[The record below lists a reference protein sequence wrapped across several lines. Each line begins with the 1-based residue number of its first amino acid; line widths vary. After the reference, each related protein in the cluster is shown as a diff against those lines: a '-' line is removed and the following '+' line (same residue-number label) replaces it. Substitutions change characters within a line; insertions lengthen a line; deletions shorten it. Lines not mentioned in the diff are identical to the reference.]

1 MVDQT
6 SDWCSLHLQV
16 SANLVK
22 QVINKTES
30 SNLVKQVT
38 GGAESATDLVK
49 NVTVKA
55 VKGPAES
62 IHTTSS
68 CSHGTEAGPVG
79 VSVQVRLSYQIIFCL
94 AAACARGLIQNILP
108 QQQRRC

>member
-1 MVDQT
+1 MPHGPDQT

-38 GGAESATDLVK
+38 GAAESATDLVK

-55 VKGPAES
+55 VKGPADS
-62 IHTTSS
+62 I
-68 CSHGTEAGPVG
+68 
-79 VSVQVRLSYQIIFCL
+79 QQ
-94 AAACARGLIQNILP
+94 AAALTALKQGRWVCLYKSGFHTR
-108 QQQRRC
+108 